1 MLDINFPLSTKNEGS
16 RSVLIVAMLDIN
28 SGITNGVLRVT
39 SINCSYVR
47 YKLTRLST
55 VFGCNI

>member
-1 MLDINFPLSTKNEGS
+1 MLDINFVVILFILQLGC
-16 RSVLIVAMLDIN
+16 VLIVAMLDIN